1 MKEEMNL
8 SDLWG
13 GCIWSSS
20 KPQTNYDRL
29 ISKTPEELAE
39 LIGDNIDCNICK
51 EKHSADGCPRT
62 DEKDCYGVWLDWLK
76 SPADKEDE

>member
-20 KPQTNYDRL
+20 KPQTNADR
-29 ISKTPEELAE
+29 IRRMSDEELARLFDDILKYNVVGE
-39 LIGDNIDCNICK
+39 
-51 EKHSADGCPRT
+51 P
-62 DEKDCYGVWLDWLK
+62 DENVCSDCYKTDCAPCWLDWLK
-76 SPADKEDE
+76 AEVDE